1 LFNADTSCVVY
12 KRVLT
17 GYFYS
22 TLQLQRVRA
31 LGRRICAAN
40 IGKGA
45 DKMNGQNEIILTE
58 SRTLRD
64 DYVFKDSVLER
75 VKAVPV
81 LAGTLEV
88 TVEMAANFYEA
99 PLETVRKLLQR
110 SKAEFNEYS
119 EIRIVR
125 GAELSRIKEQTETL
139 GHRVLEFKNAGS
151 LTLISRRGLLRIGM
165 LLTESEVARSV
176 RSYLLNVEQI
186 ASKEQRAWS
195 MEREVS
201 KRERRRL
208 TDTVQAFGDGNTFA
222 YANYTNLVYRVLFD
236 TDAPGLR
243 KLYGLD
249 SDDNIRDAFSTEDL
263 RSVVDV
269 ETAISSLLRLGY
281 GYREIRGE
289 LLGRAA
295 NFRRNVA

>member
-1 LFNADTSCVVY
+1 
-12 KRVLT
+12 
-17 GYFYS
+17 
-22 TLQLQRVRA
+22 
-31 LGRRICAAN
+31 
-40 IGKGA
+40 
-45 DKMNGQNEIILTE
+45 MNGQDELILTE
-58 SRTLRD
+58 SRTMRD
-64 DYVFKDSVLER
+64 NYVFKDSVLER
-75 VKAVPV
+75 VKAVPI

-88 TVEMAANFYEA
+88 TVEMAAGFYEV
-99 PLETVRKLLQR
+99 PYETVRKLIQR
-110 SKAEFNEYS
+110 SRAEFNEYS
-119 EIRIVR
+119 ETRVVR
-125 GAELSRIKEQTETL
+125 GRELADLRCL
-139 GHRVLEFKNAGS
+139 GHDVPTMQKTS
-151 LTLISRRGLLRIGM
+151 VLTLISRRGLLRIGM

-208 TDTVQAFGDGNTFA
+208 TDAVQTFGDGNTFA

-249 SDDNIRDAFSTEDL
+249 RDENIRDAFSTEDL

-281 GYREIRGE
+281 GYREIRDE
-289 LLGRAA
+289 MLGRSA
-295 NFRRNVA
+295 NFRRDAA

>member
-1 LFNADTSCVVY
+1 
-12 KRVLT
+12 
-17 GYFYS
+17 
-22 TLQLQRVRA
+22 
-31 LGRRICAAN
+31 
-40 IGKGA
+40 
-45 DKMNGQNEIILTE
+45 MNGQDEIILTE

-64 DYVFKDSVLER
+64 NYVFKDSVLER

-88 TVEMAANFYEA
+88 TAEMASNFYEV
-99 PLETVRKLLQR
+99 PYETVKTILKRHR
-110 SKAEFNEYS
+110 GEFNEYG
-119 EIRIVR
+119 ETRVLR
-125 GAELSRIKEQTETL
+125 GAALAQIRWSVQDEPTMQKTS
-139 GHRVLEFKNAGS
+139 V

-208 TDTVQAFGDGNTFA
+208 TDAVQTFGDGNTFA

-249 SDDNIRDAFSTEDL
+249 SDDSIRDAFSTEDL

-281 GYREIRGE
+281 GYREIRDE
-289 LLGRAA
+289 LLGRSA
-295 NFRRNVA
+295 NFRRDAA

>member
-1 LFNADTSCVVY
+1 
-12 KRVLT
+12 
-17 GYFYS
+17 
-22 TLQLQRVRA
+22 
-31 LGRRICAAN
+31 
-40 IGKGA
+40 
-45 DKMNGQNEIILTE
+45 MNGQNELILTE
-58 SRTLRD
+58 SRTMRD

-88 TVEMAANFYEA
+88 TVDMAANFYEV
-99 PLETVRKLLQR
+99 PFETVKTLLKRHR
-110 SKAEFNEYS
+110 SEFNEYGES
-119 EIRIVR
+119 RVIRGTELAVIR
-125 GAELSRIKEQTETL
+125 GQVQDEPNLRTSPT
-139 GHRVLEFKNAGS
+139 
-151 LTLISRRGLLRIGM
+151 LTLINRRGLLRIGM

-186 ASKEQRAWS
+186 ATKEQRAWS

-208 TDTVQAFGDGNTFA
+208 TDAVQAFGDGNTFA

-236 TDAPGLR
+236 TDAPGMR

-249 SDDNIRDAFSTEDL
+249 SDENIRDAFSTEDL

-269 ETAISSLLRLGY
+269 ETAISALLRLGY
-281 GYREIRGE
+281 GYREIREE

-295 NFRRNVA
+295 NFRRDAA

>member
-1 LFNADTSCVVY
+1 
-12 KRVLT
+12 
-17 GYFYS
+17 
-22 TLQLQRVRA
+22 
-31 LGRRICAAN
+31 
-40 IGKGA
+40 
-45 DKMNGQNEIILTE
+45 M
-58 SRTLRD
+58 RD
-64 DYVFKDSVLER
+64 EYVFKDSVLER

-88 TVEMAANFYEA
+88 TVEMAANFYEV
-99 PLETVRKLLQR
+99 PIDTVKAIVRR
-110 SKAEFNEYS
+110 NRAEFNEY
-119 EIRIVR
+119 
-125 GAELSRIKEQTETL
+125 GELRVIKGTRLAQLKTE
-139 GHRVLEFKNAGS
+139 VQDAPEFKNAGALS
-151 LTLISRRGLLRIGM
+151 LISRRGLLRIGM

-176 RSYLLNVEQI
+176 RSYLLNVEEI

-208 TDTVQAFGDGNTFA
+208 TDAVQAFGVGNQFE
-222 YANYTNLVYRVLFD
+222 YANYTNLVYRVLFE

-249 SDDNIRDAFSTEDL
+249 RDDNIRDAFSTEDL

-281 GYREIRGE
+281 GYREIRDE
-289 LLGRAA
+289 LLGRSA
-295 NFRRNVA
+295 NFRRDAA

>member
-1 LFNADTSCVVY
+1 
-12 KRVLT
+12 
-17 GYFYS
+17 
-22 TLQLQRVRA
+22 
-31 LGRRICAAN
+31 
-40 IGKGA
+40 
-45 DKMNGQNEIILTE
+45 M
-58 SRTLRD
+58 RD
-64 DYVFKDSVLER
+64 NYVFKDSVLER
-75 VKAVPV
+75 VKAIPV

-139 GHRVLEFKNAGS
+139 GHGVLEFKNAGS

-186 ASKEQRAWS
+186 ASKEQRAWALY
-195 MEREVS
+195 REVS
-201 KRERRRL
+201 KLERRRL
-208 TDTVQAFGDGNTFA
+208 TDSVQTFGDGSPFE
-222 YANYTNLVYRVLFD
+222 YARFTNLAYHVVFD
-236 TDAPGLR
+236 TDAVGLR
-243 KLYGLD
+243 KLYGLGPD
-249 SDDNIRDAFSTEDL
+249 ENIRDAFSTEDL

-281 GYREIRGE
+281 GYREIRDE
-289 LLGRAA
+289 MLGRSA
-295 NFRRNVA
+295 NFRRDAA

>member
-1 LFNADTSCVVY
+1 MSV
-12 KRVLT
+12 
-17 GYFYS
+17 
-22 TLQLQRVRA
+22 
-31 LGRRICAAN
+31 
-40 IGKGA
+40 
-45 DKMNGQNEIILTE
+45 QNEIVLTE

-88 TVEMAANFYEA
+88 TVEMAASFYEVPA
-99 PLETVRKLLQR
+99 ETVRTVLKRNRQ
-110 SKAEFNEYS
+110 EFNDYGEL
-119 EIRIVR
+119 RVLR
-125 GAELSRIKEQTETL
+125 GAQLKKFCEVQDEPHKRIDAKV
-139 GHRVLEFKNAGS
+139 RN

-176 RSYLLNVEQI
+176 RNYLLNVEQI

-195 MEREVS
+195 IEREVS

-208 TDTVQAFGDGNTFA
+208 TDAVQAFGDGSSFA

-236 TDAPGLR
+236 TDATGLR
-243 KLYGLD
+243 KLYGLEP
-249 SDDNIRDAFSTEDL
+249 DDNIRDALSTDDL
-263 RSVVDV
+263 RSVVEV

-281 GYREIRGE
+281 GYRDIRGE
-289 LLGRAA
+289 LLSRKA
-295 NFRRNVA
+295 NFRREAA

>member
-1 LFNADTSCVVY
+1 
-12 KRVLT
+12 
-17 GYFYS
+17 
-22 TLQLQRVRA
+22 
-31 LGRRICAAN
+31 
-40 IGKGA
+40 
-45 DKMNGQNEIILTE
+45 MNGQDEIILTE

-64 DYVFKDSVLER
+64 NYVFKDSVLER
-75 VKAVPV
+75 VKVVPV

-88 TVEMAANFYEA
+88 TVEMAANFYET
-99 PLETVRKLLQR
+99 PIDT
-110 SKAEFNEYS
+110 
-119 EIRIVR
+119 
-125 GAELSRIKEQTETL
+125 IKTIL
-139 GHRVLEFKNAGS
+139 KRHRVEFHEDSETRTLRGHSLAQFKTEVQGGPLSTGIKA

-208 TDTVQAFGDGNTFA
+208 TDAVQTFGDGNTFA

-243 KLYGLD
+243 KLYELD
-249 SDDNIRDAFSTEDL
+249 SDENIRGAFSTEDL

-269 ETAISSLLRLGY
+269 ETAISALLRLGY
-281 GYREIRGE
+281 GYREIRDE

-295 NFRRNVA
+295 NFRRDAA

>member
-1 LFNADTSCVVY
+1 
-12 KRVLT
+12 
-17 GYFYS
+17 
-22 TLQLQRVRA
+22 
-31 LGRRICAAN
+31 
-40 IGKGA
+40 
-45 DKMNGQNEIILTE
+45 MNGQNELILME
-58 SRTLRD
+58 SRTMRD
-64 DYVFKDSVLER
+64 EYVFKDSVLER

-88 TVEMAANFYEA
+88 TIDMAANFYDV
-99 PLETVRKLLQR
+99 PVETVKTILKR
-110 SKAEFNEYS
+110 SRAEFNEYG
-119 EIRIVR
+119 ETRI
-125 GAELSRIKEQTETL
+125 IKGPALALLKTQVQDEP
-139 GHRVLEFKNAGS
+139 EFKNAGS

-208 TDTVQAFGDGNTFA
+208 TDAVQAFGDGNSFT

-281 GYREIRGE
+281 GYREIRDE
-289 LLGRAA
+289 MLGRSA
-295 NFRRNVA
+295 NFRRDAA

>member
-1 LFNADTSCVVY
+1 
-12 KRVLT
+12 
-17 GYFYS
+17 
-22 TLQLQRVRA
+22 
-31 LGRRICAAN
+31 
-40 IGKGA
+40 
-45 DKMNGQNEIILTE
+45 M
-58 SRTLRD
+58 RD
-64 DYVFKDSVLER
+64 EYVFKDSVLER
-75 VKAVPV
+75 VKALPV

-88 TVEMAANFYEA
+88 TVEMSANFYEV
-99 PLETVRKLLQR
+99 PVDTVKAILRRHR
-110 SKAEFNEYS
+110 SEFNEY
-119 EIRIVR
+119 
-125 GAELSRIKEQTETL
+125 GET
-139 GHRVLEFKNAGS
+139 RVLRGGELAKLRCWVHDAPTMQKTS
-151 LTLISRRGLLRIGM
+151 VLTLISRRGLLRIGM

-208 TDTVQAFGDGNTFA
+208 TDAVQAFGDGNPFV

-249 SDDNIRDAFSTEDL
+249 PDDNIRDAFSTEDL
-263 RSVVDV
+263 RNVVDV

-281 GYREIRGE
+281 GYQEIRDE
-289 LLGRAA
+289 LLGRSA
-295 NFRRNVA
+295 NFRRDAA